1 MKIESIK
8 NFYPISY
15 KGINKKDSIPT
26 KLSSEQDIK
35 SSLDSSS
42 TIGQAQVLL
51 QKPKSIEE
59 KLLQKIKRDE
69 DIAHLFLQKDK
80 NQVTYLFCKKEDLNE
95 PLAYANFF
103 YDENDKIDEIYVFDI
118 NSENLTRYDNEGNY
132 ITQYTPEHLRGIS
145 AYKFNSGYFHARL
158 RDGKKFDD
166 NEFLDSLNKTFAD
179 KYKLHKA
186 PKDMIMYRTAHLS
199 PKQMGKKGDIYEE
212 PSFLSATTSETVANS
227 FHYDK
232 SKAFLTITVPE
243 GKTFLNV
250 DKLFNLKNRRSREEE
265 ILFDKGSKFL
275 ITNTNGSN
283 VHLTLI
289 QED

>member
-15 KGINKKDSIPT
+15 KGIKKEGSIPT

-42 TIGQAQVLL
+42 TIGEAQVLI
-51 QKPKSIEE
+51 QTTKTKEE
-59 KLLQKIKRDE
+59 ILLQKIKKNE
-69 DIAHLFLQKDK
+69 NIAHLFLQKDK
-80 NQVTYLFCKKEDLNE
+80 NQVTYLFCNKEDLNE

-103 YDENDKIDEIYVFDI
+103 YNKDNEIDEIYVFDLKT
-118 NSENLTRYDNEGNY
+118 ENLTRYDNEGNY
-132 ITQYTPEHLRGIS
+132 QAQYSPDDLRGVT

-158 RDGKKFDD
+158 RDDKKFEK
-166 NEFLDSLNKTFAD
+166 NEFLDDLNNIFAD
-179 KYKLHKA
+179 KSKIHKA
-186 PKDMIMYRTAHLS
+186 KKDMVMYRTSHLS
-199 PKQMGKKGDIYEE
+199 QKQMGEKGDIYEE
-212 PSFLSATTSETVANS
+212 PSFLSASTSETVANS

-250 DKLFNLKNRRSREEE
+250 DKLFNIKNRRSREEE